1 MATVL
6 GQSFLRNI
14 FLGDEEKPVEVYQ
27 EDARSAKVERRDT
40 SVLGATGKLP
50 EELLDVNSEITE
62 KVNKNLAK
70 IVSGYVETDEYQ
82 YESVEQKVEE
92 LEDQAKIHDRLD
104 IAIEKLTDVSNSI
117 NRMLAVHEEKIAR
130 QEESLLDA
138 EQQIELRRSEMMMK
152 IDELHSRITTNTK
165 EIMNAAAKQHAEQ
178 NKEIQKI
185 QREIE
190 HRVGVLEKWR
200 HVLIGGSI
208 VVGFLLHKFID
219 FT

>member
-1 MATVL
+1 MSELET
-6 GQSFLRNI
+6 
-14 FLGDEEKPVEVYQ
+14 EV
-27 EDARSAKVERRDT
+27 R
-40 SVLGATGKLP
+40 
-50 EELLDVNSEITE
+50 LL
-62 KVNKNLAK
+62 KK
-70 IVSGYVETDEYQ
+70 
-82 YESVEQKVEE
+82 E

-130 QEESLLDA
+130 QEEALYIA
-138 EQQIELRRSEMMMK
+138 EQQIEVRRNELLGK
-152 IDELHSRITTNTK
+152 IDELHSRITTNSK
-165 EIMNAAAKQHAEQ
+165 EIMAAAQQAHLEQ

-190 HRVGVLEKWR
+190 QRVGVLEKWR

-208 VVGFLLHKFID
+208 VIGFLLHKFID

>member
-1 MATVL
+1 MSELET
-6 GQSFLRNI
+6 
-14 FLGDEEKPVEVYQ
+14 EV
-27 EDARSAKVERRDT
+27 R
-40 SVLGATGKLP
+40 
-50 EELLDVNSEITE
+50 LL
-62 KVNKNLAK
+62 KK
-70 IVSGYVETDEYQ
+70 
-82 YESVEQKVEE
+82 E

-130 QEESLLDA
+130 QEEALYIA
-138 EQQIELRRSEMMMK
+138 EQQIEVRRNEMMMK

-165 EIMNAAAKQHAEQ
+165 EIMAAAQQAHIEQ

-190 HRVGVLEKWR
+190 QRVGVLERWR
-200 HVLIGGSI
+200 HVIMGGSI
-208 VVGFLLHKFID
+208 VIGFLLHKFID